1 MTLTFELLILILV
14 RSFRQLDFRQYTAA
28 LIAITPWMFALD
40 RTNYSRW
47 LPVHIR
53 DMVELPNKH
62 PHGYNVFST
71 SGGKFTVQKMTNTF
85 SSIPLDQAHEQ
96 NNELIKG
103 DCGIIGITENPGA
116 LLKWMVAGPELAR
129 VVKEFESTVEEV
141 NTDHTAHLTMSNPGL
156 VNWAS

>member
-14 RSFRQLDFRQYTAA
+14 RSFRQSDFRQYTAA
-28 LIAITPWMFALD
+28 LMAITPWTFALD
-40 RTNYSRW
+40 QTNYSRW

-62 PHGYNVFST
+62 PHVYKEFST
-71 SGGKFTVQKMTNTF
+71 SGGKFTVQKTTNTF

-103 DCGIIGITENPGA
+103 DGGGIGITETPGA
-116 LLKWMVAGPELAR
+116 LLRWMVAGPELAR
-129 VVKEFESTVEEV
+129 VVKEFESTLKED
-141 NTDHTAHLTMSNPGL
+141 NTDQTCKFNLWFL
-156 VNWAS
+156 L

>member
-62 PHGYNVFST
+62 PHVSKEFSI
-71 SGGKFTVQKMTNTF
+71 SGGKFTVQKTTNTF

-129 VVKEFESTVEEV
+129 VVKEFESTVEED
-141 NTDHTAHLTMSNPGL
+141 NTDQTAHLTMSNPGL